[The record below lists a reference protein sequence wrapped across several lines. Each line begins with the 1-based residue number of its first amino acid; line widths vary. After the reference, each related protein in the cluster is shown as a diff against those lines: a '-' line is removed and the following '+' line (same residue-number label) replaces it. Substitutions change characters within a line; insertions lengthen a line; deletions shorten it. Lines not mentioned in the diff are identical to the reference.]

1 MHKSNFPYLMK
12 QVYNT
17 GLYWKCVIRKINKN
31 FFLKILDSNTT
42 NIVKDIFIF
51 QQKTY
56 KKLTSYYE
64 KVLTLKKFGFWK
76 KNQNI
81 NTR

>member
-1 MHKSNFPYLMK
+1 MK

-17 GLYWKCVIRKINKN
+17 GLYWKCVIRKINKS

-64 KVLTLKKFGFWK
+64 KVLILEKKSEY
-76 KNQNI
+76 
-81 NTR
+81 

>member
-1 MHKSNFPYLMK
+1 MK

-17 GLYWKCVIRKINKN
+17 GLYWKCVIRKINKR

-56 KKLTSYYE
+56 KKLTSYCE
-64 KVLTLKKFGFWK
+64 KVLTLKKFEFWK
-76 KNQNI
+76 KKSEY
-81 NTR
+81 